1 MITSRFLC
9 VRTLLLYNFSYTKA
23 SVTICPF
30 SLLHKAKTSYTIDVK
45 NDNFIYMDINNPK
58 EQHEDQNLDLTLRPK
73 TLGEFT
79 GQEKIKKNLSISI
92 EAAKKR
98 QEPIEHILFHGPSGL
113 GKTTLSYLI
122 ANEMGK
128 NIRITSGPTIE
139 KVGDLGAILTNLEDG
154 DILFIDEIHRLNKLI
169 EEVLY
174 PAMEDY
180 ALDIIVGKGPS
191 ARTIRLDLPKFTLI
205 GATTRVDLISS
216 PLLNRFGITHHLD
229 YYQDGEITEIISR
242 SSRMLGVDIDR
253 EAAERI
259 AESSRQTPRI
269 SNRLLRRVRDFAEVR
284 GTGRIDRDAVEDTFR
299 HLEIDR
305 YGLDPTDRKIL
316 ETIITKFENN
326 PVGLST
332 LAASMAES
340 RDTIESIYEPYL
352 LQLGFLIRTPRGRRA
367 TKLAYEHLGIK
378 YPDNATLL

>member
-1 MITSRFLC
+1 MSPENKTKQNDEQ
-9 VRTLLLYNFSYTKA
+9 NFELS
-23 SVTICPF
+23 
-30 SLLHKAKTSYTIDVK
+30 
-45 NDNFIYMDINNPK
+45 
-58 EQHEDQNLDLTLRPK
+58 LRPRV
-73 TLGEFT
+73 LQEFT
-79 GQEKIKKNLSISI
+79 GQEKIKNNLAISI

-98 QEPIEHILFHGPSGL
+98 NEPIEHILFHGPSGL

-128 NIRITSGPTIE
+128 NIRVTSGPTIE

-191 ARTIRLDLPKFTLI
+191 ARTIRLDLPKFTLV

-216 PLLNRFGITHHLD
+216 PLLNRFGISHHLD
-229 YYQDGEITEIISR
+229 YYKNEEIEEIVTR
-242 SSRMLGVDIDR
+242 SSKVLGIEIDKN
-253 EAAERI
+253 AAEKI

-284 GTGRIDRDAVEDTFR
+284 GNGTIDRNAVEETFR
-299 HLEIDR
+299 HLEIDC

-316 ETIITKFENN
+316 ETIINKFENN

-332 LAASMAES
+332 LAASMSES
-340 RDTIESIYEPYL
+340 KDTIESVYEPYL

-367 TKLAYEHLGIK
+367 TKLAYEHLDIK
-378 YPDNATLL
+378 YPGDNILL

>member
-1 MITSRFLC
+1 MAIT
-9 VRTLLLYNFSYTKA
+9 
-23 SVTICPF
+23 
-30 SLLHKAKTSYTIDVK
+30 
-45 NDNFIYMDINNPK
+45 NPQ
-58 EQHEDQNLDLTLRPK
+58 EGSEDKNLDLTLRPK
-73 TLGEFT
+73 ALQEFT
-79 GQEKIKKNLSISI
+79 GQDKIKKNLAISI

-98 QEPIEHILFHGPSGL
+98 DEPIEHILFHGPSGL

-122 ANEMGK
+122 ASEMGR
-128 NIRITSGPTIE
+128 NIRITSGPTVE
-139 KVGDLGAILTNLEDG
+139 KVGDLGAILTNMEDG

-229 YYQDGEITEIISR
+229 YYKNEEIREIVTR
-242 SSRMLGVDIDR
+242 SSRMLGI
-253 EAAERI
+253 EIEPGAAEKI
-259 AESSRQTPRI
+259 AESARQTPRI

-284 GTGRIDRDAVEDTFR
+284 GSGVIDLAAVTETFQ
-299 HLEIDR
+299 HLEIDC

-316 ETIITKFENN
+316 ETIIHKFENN

-332 LAASMAES
+332 LAASMSES
-340 RDTIESIYEPYL
+340 KDTIESVYEPYL

-378 YPDNATLL
+378 YSGENTLL

>member
-1 MITSRFLC
+1 M
-9 VRTLLLYNFSYTKA
+9 TLTNA
-23 SVTICPF
+23 Q
-30 SLLHKAKTSYTIDVK
+30 
-45 NDNFIYMDINNPK
+45 
-58 EQHEDQNLDLTLRPK
+58 EQNEDKSLDLTLRPK
-73 TLGEFT
+73 SLRDFT
-79 GQEKIKKNLSISI
+79 GQEKIKANLSISI

-98 QEPIEHILFHGPSGL
+98 NEPIEHILFHGPSGL

-122 ANEMGK
+122 AEEMGR
-128 NIRITSGPTIE
+128 NIRVTSGPTIE

-180 ALDIIVGKGPS
+180 ALDIIVGKGPA

-229 YYQDGEITEIISR
+229 YYRKEEIREIVLR
-242 SSRMLGVDIDR
+242 SSRMLGVEI
-253 EAAERI
+253 EPAAAEKI
-259 AESSRQTPRI
+259 AESSRNTPRI

-284 GTGRIDRDAVEDTFR
+284 GSGIIDEEAVEETFR
-299 HLEIDR
+299 RLEIDR

-316 ETIITKFENN
+316 ETIINKFDNN

-332 LAASMAES
+332 LAASLAES
-340 RDTIESIYEPYL
+340 RDTIENIYEPYL
-352 LQLGFLIRTPRGRRA
+352 LQLGFLVRTPRGRRA
-367 TKLAYEHLGIK
+367 TKLAYEHLGIR
-378 YPDNATLL
+378 YPAEATLL

>member
-1 MITSRFLC
+1 M
-9 VRTLLLYNFSYTKA
+9 
-23 SVTICPF
+23 
-30 SLLHKAKTSYTIDVK
+30 SLTD
-45 NDNFIYMDINNPK
+45 PQ
-58 EQHEDQNLDLTLRPK
+58 EQSDEKNLDLTLRPRA
-73 TLGEFT
+73 LQEFT
-79 GQEKIKKNLSISI
+79 GQEKIKGNLSISI

-98 QEPIEHILFHGPSGL
+98 NEPIEHILFHGPSGL

-128 NIRITSGPTIE
+128 NIRVTSGPTVE

-205 GATTRVDLISS
+205 GATTRIDLISS

-229 YYQDGEITEIISR
+229 YYKNEEIQSIITR
-242 SSRMLGVDIDR
+242 SSKVLGIDI
-253 EAAERI
+253 EPGAAERI

-284 GTGRIDRDAVEDTFR
+284 GSGVIDKDAVEETFK
-299 HLEIDR
+299 HLEIDC

-316 ETIITKFENN
+316 ETIIHKFENN

-378 YPDNATLL
+378 YPDEGTFL

>member
-1 MITSRFLC
+1 MALTS
-9 VRTLLLYNFSYTKA
+9 A
-23 SVTICPF
+23 Q
-30 SLLHKAKTSYTIDVK
+30 
-45 NDNFIYMDINNPK
+45 
-58 EQHEDQNLDLTLRPK
+58 EQNEDKKLDLTLRPK
-73 TLGEFT
+73 SLEDFT
-79 GQEKIKKNLSISI
+79 GQGKIKNNLSISI

-98 QEPIEHILFHGPSGL
+98 NEPIEHILFHGPSGL

-122 ANEMGK
+122 AEEMGK
-128 NIRITSGPTIE
+128 NIRVTSGPTIE

-216 PLLNRFGITHHLD
+216 PLLNRFGITHRLE
-229 YYQDGEITEIISR
+229 YYKNEEIRDIILR
-242 SSRMLGVDIDR
+242 SSQVLGIGIEP

-259 AESSRQTPRI
+259 AASSRNTPRI

-284 GTGRIDRDAVEDTFR
+284 GNGTIDKEAVEETFR
-299 HLEIDR
+299 RLEIDN

-316 ETIITKFENN
+316 ETIIHKFDNN

-332 LAASMAES
+332 LAASLAES
-340 RDTIESIYEPYL
+340 RDTIESVYEPYL

-367 TKLAYEHLGIK
+367 TKLAYEHLGIR
-378 YPDNATLL
+378 YPEEATLL

>member
-1 MITSRFLC
+1 M
-9 VRTLLLYNFSYTKA
+9 TLTNPAERSEERNFEL
-23 SVTICPF
+23 TIRPR
-30 SLLHKAKTSYTIDVK
+30 SLS
-45 NDNFIYMDINNPK
+45 
-58 EQHEDQNLDLTLRPK
+58 
-73 TLGEFT
+73 EFT
-79 GQEKIKKNLSISI
+79 GQEKIKKNLAISI

-98 QEPIEHILFHGPSGL
+98 NEPIEHILFHGPSGL
-113 GKTTLSYLI
+113 GKTTLSNLI

-128 NIRITSGPTIE
+128 NIRVTSGPTIE

-229 YYQDGEITEIISR
+229 YYENEEIEQILAR
-242 SSRMLGVDIDR
+242 SSKVLGVETEENATKMI
-253 EAAERI
+253 AER
-259 AESSRQTPRI
+259 SRRTPRI

-284 GTGRIDRDAVEDTFR
+284 GSGIIDQNAVEETFK
-299 HLEIDR
+299 HLEIDS

-316 ETIITKFENN
+316 ETIIHKFENN

-332 LAASMAES
+332 LAASMSES
-340 RDTIESIYEPYL
+340 KDTIENVYEPYL

-367 TKLAYEHLGIK
+367 TKLAYDHLGIR
-378 YPDNATLL
+378 YQGENILL

>member
-1 MITSRFLC
+1 MALTD
-9 VRTLLLYNFSYTKA
+9 
-23 SVTICPF
+23 PEEQ
-30 SLLHKAKTSYTIDVK
+30 
-45 NDNFIYMDINNPK
+45 ND
-58 EQHEDQNLDLTLRPK
+58 DQNFEISIRPRV
-73 TLGEFT
+73 LSEFT
-79 GQEKIKKNLSISI
+79 GQEKIKNNLAISI

-98 QEPIEHILFHGPSGL
+98 EEPIEHILFHGPSGL

-128 NIRITSGPTIE
+128 NIRVTSGPTVE

-205 GATTRVDLISS
+205 GATTRIDLISS

-229 YYQDGEITEIISR
+229 YYKNEEIKDIITR
-242 SSRMLGVDIDR
+242 SSNVLGVEIK
-253 EAAERI
+253 ENAAQRI

-284 GTGRIDRDAVEDTFR
+284 GSGVIDNDAVEATFE
-299 HLEIDR
+299 HLEIDS

-316 ETIITKFENN
+316 ETIIHKFENN

-340 RDTIESIYEPYL
+340 RDTIENIYEPYL

-367 TKLAYEHLGIK
+367 TKLAYEHLGIA
-378 YPDNATLL
+378 YPNNQTLL

>member
-1 MITSRFLC
+1 MTNPQEQNEDK
-9 VRTLLLYNFSYTKA
+9 NF
-23 SVTICPF
+23 
-30 SLLHKAKTSYTIDVK
+30 
-45 NDNFIYMDINNPK
+45 
-58 EQHEDQNLDLTLRPK
+58 DLTLRPK
-73 TLGEFT
+73 ALSDFT
-79 GQEKIKKNLSISI
+79 GQEKIKRNLAISI

-98 QEPIEHILFHGPSGL
+98 EEPIEHILFHGPSGL

-128 NIRITSGPTIE
+128 NIRVTSGPTIE
-139 KVGDLGAILTNLEDG
+139 KVGDLGAILTNLEEG

-205 GATTRVDLISS
+205 GATTRIDLISS
-216 PLLNRFGITHHLD
+216 PLLNRFGINHHLD
-229 YYQDGEITEIISR
+229 YYQNEEIEHIVTRSSYVLGTEIET
-242 SSRMLGVDIDR
+242 
-253 EAAERI
+253 EAAKKI
-259 AESSRQTPRI
+259 AKRSRQTPRI
-269 SNRLLRRVRDFAEVR
+269 SNRLLRRVRDFAQVK
-284 GTGRIDRDAVEDTFR
+284 GSGVIDQEAVESTFE
-299 HLEIDR
+299 HLEIDD

-316 ETIITKFENN
+316 ETIIHKFDNN
-326 PVGLST
+326 PVGIST

-367 TKLAYEHLGIK
+367 TKLAYEHLNVK
-378 YPDNATLL
+378 YPGDNTLL

>member
-1 MITSRFLC
+1 M
-9 VRTLLLYNFSYTKA
+9 
-23 SVTICPF
+23 
-30 SLLHKAKTSYTIDVK
+30 SLTNPQEQ
-45 NDNFIYMDINNPK
+45 NDEN
-58 EQHEDQNLDLTLRPK
+58 NLDLTLRPRA
-73 TLGEFT
+73 LQEFT
-79 GQEKIKKNLSISI
+79 GQEKIKGNLSISI
-92 EAAKKR
+92 EAAKR
-98 QEPIEHILFHGPSGL
+98 RNEPIEHILFHGPSGL

-128 NIRITSGPTIE
+128 NIRVTSGPTVE

-205 GATTRVDLISS
+205 GATTRIDLISS

-229 YYQDGEITEIISR
+229 YYKNEEIQSIITR
-242 SSRMLGVDIDR
+242 SSKVLGIDI
-253 EAAERI
+253 EPGAAERI

-284 GTGRIDRDAVEDTFR
+284 GSGVIDKDAVEETFK
-299 HLEIDR
+299 HLEIDC

-316 ETIITKFENN
+316 ETIIHKFENN

-332 LAASMAES
+332 LADSMAES

-378 YPDNATLL
+378 YPDEGTLL

>member
-1 MITSRFLC
+1 MAITNPAEQSDDQNFEVSIRP
-9 VRTLLLYNFSYTKA
+9 RTLS
-23 SVTICPF
+23 
-30 SLLHKAKTSYTIDVK
+30 
-45 NDNFIYMDINNPK
+45 
-58 EQHEDQNLDLTLRPK
+58 
-73 TLGEFT
+73 EFT
-79 GQEKIKKNLSISI
+79 GQEKIKNNLSISI

-98 QEPIEHILFHGPSGL
+98 NEPIEHILFHGPSGL
-113 GKTTLSYLI
+113 GKTTLSNLI
-122 ANEMGK
+122 ACEMGK
-128 NIRITSGPTIE
+128 NIRVTSGPTIE

-229 YYQDGEITEIISR
+229 YYKNEEIEEIITR
-242 SSRMLGVDIDR
+242 SSRVLGIGI
-253 EAAERI
+253 EPGAAVRI

-284 GTGRIDRDAVEDTFR
+284 GSGVIDKNAVEETFR
-299 HLEIDR
+299 HLEIDC

-316 ETIITKFENN
+316 ETIIVKFDNN

-332 LAASMAES
+332 LSASMAES
-340 RDTIESIYEPYL
+340 KDTIEGVYEPYL
-352 LQLGFLIRTPRGRRA
+352 LQLGFLVRTPRGRRA
-367 TKLAYEHLGIK
+367 TKLAYEHLGIR
-378 YPDNATLL
+378 YPAENTLL

>member
-1 MITSRFLC
+1 M
-9 VRTLLLYNFSYTKA
+9 TLT
-23 SVTICPF
+23 
-30 SLLHKAKTSYTIDVK
+30 
-45 NDNFIYMDINNPK
+45 NPK
-58 EQHEDQNLDLTLRPK
+58 ENSEDQNFDLSLRPRN
-73 TLGEFT
+73 LLEFT
-79 GQEKIKKNLSISI
+79 GQEKIKKNLAISI

-98 QEPIEHILFHGPSGL
+98 NEPIEHILFHGPSGL

-128 NIRITSGPTIE
+128 NIRVTSGPTIE
-139 KVGDLGAILTNLEDG
+139 KVGDLGAILTNLEEG

-174 PAMEDY
+174 PAMEDF

-205 GATTRVDLISS
+205 GATTRADLISS

-229 YYQDGEITEIISR
+229 YYKNEEIEDIIVR
-242 SSRMLGVDIDR
+242 SSKVLGTDIEKD
-253 EAAERI
+253 AAGKIAER
-259 AESSRQTPRI
+259 SRQTPRI
-269 SNRLLRRVRDFAEVR
+269 SNRLLRRVRDFAQVR
-284 GTGRIDRDAVEDTFR
+284 GNGVINANAVEETFR
-299 HLEIDR
+299 HLEIDC

-316 ETIITKFENN
+316 ETIIEKFQNN

-332 LAASMAES
+332 LAASMSES
-340 RDTIESIYEPYL
+340 KDTIENVYEPYL

-367 TKLAYEHLGIK
+367 TKLAYEHLGIR
-378 YPDNATLL
+378 YQADNTLL